1 MSSVSNVT
9 LAACVFMTVTCLV
22 YSSNA
27 QGPGIGSID
36 LGPIEPDFPIRT
48 CSPRCENGFCV
59 GGRCLC
65 QPGFTGRTC
74 SNTIITVCYGGCAN
88 GGTCRYGSCSCR
100 PGYSG
105 SSCQIPSCS
114 PSCANG
120 GTCVSGKCRC
130 RSGYSGSYCQ
140 TRVCTPS
147 CRNGQIC
154 ILGQCR
160 CPRFLDGPE
169 PLGIS
174 EPGVPEIDLVPF
186 YPAVCCSRS
195 CLNGGTCIGYNRC
208 RCRSGYSGQYC
219 QTKVPSCLPSCANG
233 GTCVSG
239 QCRCRSGYSGG
250 YCQTRVCTPACQNGQ
265 ICILGQCLCPR
276 FPDGPVPLGISEP
289 GVPEIDL
296 VPFYPAVCCS
306 RSCLNGGTCIGY
318 NRCRCRSGYSGQYC
332 QTKVRSCS
340 PSCANG
346 GTCVSGKCRC
356 RSGYSGSYCQTRV
369 CTPSCRNGQTC
380 ILGQCR
386 CPRFLDGPVSRSEPG
401 VPEIGYVPFYP
412 AVCCSRSCLNG
423 GTCIGYNRC
432 RCRSGYSGQYCQT
445 KVPSCSPSCANGG
458 TCVSGKCRCR
468 SGYSGSYCQARV
480 CTPSCRNG
488 QTCILGQCR
497 CPRFLDGPV
506 SRSEP
511 GVPEIRDLPFYP
523 AVCCSRSCLNGGTCI
538 GYNRCRC
545 RSGYSGQYCQ
555 TKVCAPACRNGGTC
569 SNGKCNCRTGY
580 TGSYCQTRTCSP
592 ACRNGGTCTSYGTCN
607 CRSGYTGSY
616 CQTRTCSPAC
626 RNGGTCTAYGTCNC
640 KSGYTGTYC
649 QIRSCSPSCANGG
662 KCVSGKC
669 RCTYGYGGSYCQTK
683 VCRPSCQYG
692 QVCISGRC
700 QCPRFLD
707 RQVRGLPGR
716 PGSQEPERLPI
727 YRPVCCSKSCLNGG
741 TCIGYNRCKCR
752 SGYSG
757 QYCQTKVCSP
767 ACRNGGTC
775 RNGKCVCKKGY
786 YTGSYCQT
794 RLCSPACRNGGTCT
808 PYGTCNC
815 RSPYTG
821 SYCQLSPT
829 CYPRCEN
836 GGTCIRNNRCSC
848 PSGFTGS
855 RCQNAVQ
862 TACRV
867 RMEIHDMTQAQRQ
880 LYIDTYKTAY
890 GQPALRTLLR
900 SHAINFAAGIH
911 TRNQFLPWH
920 RWFILEL
927 ENILLAVNSN
937 VILPYWDWTLH
948 SAAPWSA
955 PLWGSAS
962 HWYGG
967 DGSGSCVTTGPFR
980 SGQFSLVS
988 GGCLRRD
995 FDLTETT
1002 PSALVVN
1009 DILSTPVSSFNDFE
1023 LRVRGELHDTVHCR
1037 IHGTMCTLDAAESP
1051 DFFLHHVFIDKLWA
1065 DYQARSTAHHDAH
1078 FSSLGSAM
1086 TAAGGHSAQDM
1097 IDLNNQPGGV
1107 CVRYE
1112 QPSSSTARQLRRALS
1127 RVAPSVIAKRVSCQ
1141 PQSLDV
1147 SRAVQQG
1154 QELFRVSA
1162 SERSRLSSLVSKQV
1176 CRSAM
1181 PGQAGPSGARTT
1193 ATANLGFDLN
1203 TLVSLANAK

>member
-296 VPFYPAVCCS
+296 VPF
-306 RSCLNGGTCIGY
+306 L
-318 NRCRCRSGYSGQYC
+318 
-332 QTKVRSCS
+332 
-340 PSCANG
+340 
-346 GTCVSGKCRC
+346 
-356 RSGYSGSYCQTRV
+356 
-369 CTPSCRNGQTC
+369 
-380 ILGQCR
+380 
-386 CPRFLDGPVSRSEPG
+386 
-401 VPEIGYVPFYP
+401 
-412 AVCCSRSCLNG
+412 
-423 GTCIGYNRC
+423 
-432 RCRSGYSGQYCQT
+432 
-445 KVPSCSPSCANGG
+445 
-458 TCVSGKCRCR
+458 
-468 SGYSGSYCQARV
+468 
-480 CTPSCRNG
+480 
-488 QTCILGQCR
+488 
-497 CPRFLDGPV
+497 
-506 SRSEP
+506 
-511 GVPEIRDLPFYP
+511 
-523 AVCCSRSCLNGGTCI
+523 
-538 GYNRCRC
+538 
-545 RSGYSGQYCQ
+545 
-555 TKVCAPACRNGGTC
+555 CAPACRNGGTC

-607 CRSGYTGSY
+607 CRSGFSGSYCQTRTCSPACRNGGTCTSYGTCNCRSGFSGSYCQTRTCSPACRNGGTCTSYGTCNCRSGYTGSYCQTRTCSPACRYGGTCTSYGTCNCRSGYTGTYCQTRTCSPACRNGGRCTSYGTCICRSGYTGTY

>member
-296 VPFYPAVCCS
+296 VPFSRTCSPAC
-306 RSCLNGGTCIGY
+306 RNGGLCTSYGTC
-318 NRCRCRSGYSGQYC
+318 NCRSGY
-332 QTKVRSCS
+332 T
-340 PSCANG
+340 
-346 GTCVSGKCRC
+346 
-356 RSGYSGSYCQTRV
+356 GSYCQTRT
-369 CTPSCRNGQTC
+369 CSPACR
-380 ILGQCR
+380 
-386 CPRFLDGPVSRSEPG
+386 
-401 VPEIGYVPFYP
+401 Y
-412 AVCCSRSCLNG
+412 G
-423 GTCIGYNRC
+423 GTCTSYGTCN
-432 RCRSGYSGQYCQT
+432 CRSGYTGTYCQT
-445 KVPSCSPSCANGG
+445 RTCS
-458 TCVSGKCRCR
+458 
-468 SGYSGSYCQARV
+468 
-480 CTPSCRNG
+480 
-488 QTCILGQCR
+488 
-497 CPRFLDGPV
+497 
-506 SRSEP
+506 
-511 GVPEIRDLPFYP
+511 
-523 AVCCSRSCLNGGTCI
+523 
-538 GYNRCRC
+538 
-545 RSGYSGQYCQ
+545 
-555 TKVCAPACRNGGTC
+555 PACRNGGTC
-569 SNGKCNCRTGY
+569 TSYGTCNCRSGFSGSYCQTRTCSPACRNGGTCTSY
-580 TGSYCQTRTCSP
+580 GTCNCRSGFSGSYCQTRTCSP

-607 CRSGYTGSY
+607 CRSGYTGSYCQTRTCSPACRYGGTCTSYGTCNCRSGYTGTYCQTRTCSPACRNGGRCTSYGTCICRSGYTGTY

>member
-186 YPAVCCSRS
+186 
-195 CLNGGTCIGYNRC
+195 L
-208 RCRSGYSGQYC
+208 
-219 QTKVPSCLPSCANG
+219 
-233 GTCVSG
+233 
-239 QCRCRSGYSGG
+239 
-250 YCQTRVCTPACQNGQ
+250 
-265 ICILGQCLCPR
+265 
-276 FPDGPVPLGISEP
+276 
-289 GVPEIDL
+289 
-296 VPFYPAVCCS
+296 
-306 RSCLNGGTCIGY
+306 
-318 NRCRCRSGYSGQYC
+318 
-332 QTKVRSCS
+332 
-340 PSCANG
+340 
-346 GTCVSGKCRC
+346 
-356 RSGYSGSYCQTRV
+356 
-369 CTPSCRNGQTC
+369 
-380 ILGQCR
+380 
-386 CPRFLDGPVSRSEPG
+386 
-401 VPEIGYVPFYP
+401 
-412 AVCCSRSCLNG
+412 
-423 GTCIGYNRC
+423 
-432 RCRSGYSGQYCQT
+432 
-445 KVPSCSPSCANGG
+445 
-458 TCVSGKCRCR
+458 
-468 SGYSGSYCQARV
+468 
-480 CTPSCRNG
+480 
-488 QTCILGQCR
+488 
-497 CPRFLDGPV
+497 
-506 SRSEP
+506 
-511 GVPEIRDLPFYP
+511 
-523 AVCCSRSCLNGGTCI
+523 
-538 GYNRCRC
+538 
-545 RSGYSGQYCQ
+545 
-555 TKVCAPACRNGGTC
+555 CAPACRNGGTC

-592 ACRNGGTCTSYGTCN
+592 ACRNGGLCTSYGTCNCRSGYTGSYCQTRTCSPACRYGGTCTSYGTCNCRSGYTGTYCQTRTCSPACRNGGTCTSYGTCNCRSGFSGSYCQTRTCSPACRNGGTCTSYGTCNCRSGFSGSYCQTRTCSPACRNGGTCTSYGTCN
-607 CRSGYTGSY
+607 CRSGYTGSYCQTRTCSPACRYGGTCTSYGTCNCRSGYTGTYCQTRTCSPACRNGGRCTSYGTCICRSGYTGTY

>member
-332 QTKVRSCS
+332 QTKV
-340 PSCANG
+340 
-346 GTCVSGKCRC
+346 
-356 RSGYSGSYCQTRV
+356 
-369 CTPSCRNGQTC
+369 
-380 ILGQCR
+380 
-386 CPRFLDGPVSRSEPG
+386 
-401 VPEIGYVPFYP
+401 
-412 AVCCSRSCLNG
+412 
-423 GTCIGYNRC
+423 
-432 RCRSGYSGQYCQT
+432 
-445 KVPSCSPSCANGG
+445 
-458 TCVSGKCRCR
+458 
-468 SGYSGSYCQARV
+468 
-480 CTPSCRNG
+480 
-488 QTCILGQCR
+488 
-497 CPRFLDGPV
+497 
-506 SRSEP
+506 
-511 GVPEIRDLPFYP
+511 
-523 AVCCSRSCLNGGTCI
+523 
-538 GYNRCRC
+538 
-545 RSGYSGQYCQ
+545 
-555 TKVCAPACRNGGTC
+555 CAPACRNGGTC

-592 ACRNGGTCTSYGTCN
+592 ACRNGGLCTSYGTCNCRSGYTGSYCQTRTCSPACRYGGTCTSYGTCN
-607 CRSGYTGSY
+607 CRSGYTGTYCQTRTCSPACRNGGTCTSYGTCNCRSGFSGSYCQTRTCSPACRNGGTCTSYGTCNCRSGFSGSY

>member
-445 KVPSCSPSCANGG
+445 KV
-458 TCVSGKCRCR
+458 
-468 SGYSGSYCQARV
+468 
-480 CTPSCRNG
+480 
-488 QTCILGQCR
+488 
-497 CPRFLDGPV
+497 
-506 SRSEP
+506 
-511 GVPEIRDLPFYP
+511 
-523 AVCCSRSCLNGGTCI
+523 
-538 GYNRCRC
+538 
-545 RSGYSGQYCQ
+545 
-555 TKVCAPACRNGGTC
+555 CAPACRNGGTC
-569 SNGKCNCRTGY
+569 SNGKCNCRT
-580 TGSYCQTRTCSP
+580 
-592 ACRNGGTCTSYGTCN
+592 
-607 CRSGYTGSY
+607 GYTGSY

>member
-332 QTKVRSCS
+332 QTKV
-340 PSCANG
+340 
-346 GTCVSGKCRC
+346 
-356 RSGYSGSYCQTRV
+356 
-369 CTPSCRNGQTC
+369 
-380 ILGQCR
+380 
-386 CPRFLDGPVSRSEPG
+386 
-401 VPEIGYVPFYP
+401 
-412 AVCCSRSCLNG
+412 
-423 GTCIGYNRC
+423 
-432 RCRSGYSGQYCQT
+432 
-445 KVPSCSPSCANGG
+445 
-458 TCVSGKCRCR
+458 
-468 SGYSGSYCQARV
+468 
-480 CTPSCRNG
+480 
-488 QTCILGQCR
+488 
-497 CPRFLDGPV
+497 
-506 SRSEP
+506 
-511 GVPEIRDLPFYP
+511 
-523 AVCCSRSCLNGGTCI
+523 
-538 GYNRCRC
+538 
-545 RSGYSGQYCQ
+545 
-555 TKVCAPACRNGGTC
+555 CAPACRNGGTC

-592 ACRNGGTCTSYGTCN
+592 ACRNGGLCTSYGTCNCRSGYTGSYCQTRTCSPACRYGGTCTSYGTCNCRSGYTGTYCQTRTCSPACRNGGTCTSYGTCN
-607 CRSGYTGSY
+607 CRSGYTGSYCQTRTCSPACRNGGRCTSYGTCICRSGYTGTY